1 MLGDQRRSG
10 SEHLAFGL
18 FATLLLRAASGRL
31 IGHQDCSDIGSTKHM
46 VRRSARSSWRQY
58 ARRARER
65 PGETIGYDT
74 CVSAN
79 KYLRGGF
86 VLRTPLVLVHGNP
99 ESAVIWGPLIGE
111 LGRADAV
118 VLSPPGF
125 GVPAPRGF
133 DSSTTTYRDW
143 LASQLELFRAPVDLV
158 GHDWGGIHV
167 AALAMSRPDLIRSW
181 ASDALGVFAPDY
193 LWHPRAQVWQQEGP
207 GEASVQELWGGDLE
221 QRLAVTSALG
231 MTGRMAERV
240 AAGMDPEMGRAVL
253 KLLRSAR
260 QPAMAE
266 AGRLL
271 PSAAQRPGLA
281 LIAVDDFERASGTL
295 VQHEWAARNRAQGW
309 RIWRAWATGGR
320 RRRRRRLLRL

>member
-1 MLGDQRRSG
+1 M
-10 SEHLAFGL
+10 
-18 FATLLLRAASGRL
+18 
-31 IGHQDCSDIGSTKHM
+31 
-46 VRRSARSSWRQY
+46 
-58 ARRARER
+58 
-65 PGETIGYDT
+65 IGYDT
-74 CVSAN
+74 CVSTN
-79 KYLRGGF
+79 KYLRGGP
-86 VLRTPLVLVHGNP
+86 VSRTPLVLVHGNP

-133 DSSTTTYRDW
+133 GSSTTAYRDW
-143 LASQLELFRAPVDLV
+143 LASALELFRAPVDLV

-167 AALAMSRPDLIRSW
+167 AALAMSRPELIRSW

-193 LWHPRAQVWQQEGP
+193 VWHPRAQVWQQEGL
-207 GEASVQELWGGDLE
+207 GEASVRELWGGDLE

-231 MTGRMAERV
+231 MTGRMAQRV

-266 AGRLL
+266 AGQRL
-271 PSAAQRPGLA
+271 PNAAQRPGLA

-295 VQHEWAARNRAQGW
+295 AQHEWAARQSGATMAHLQGVGHWWPEETPAPVAEALTNFWAELPDPDGDRAL
-309 RIWRAWATGGR
+309 TGR
-320 RRRRRRLLRL
+320 D

>member
-1 MLGDQRRSG
+1 MS
-10 SEHLAFGL
+10 
-18 FATLLLRAASGRL
+18 
-31 IGHQDCSDIGSTKHM
+31 
-46 VRRSARSSWRQY
+46 
-58 ARRARER
+58 
-65 PGETIGYDT
+65 
-74 CVSAN
+74 
-79 KYLRGGF
+79 
-86 VLRTPLVLVHGNP
+86 RTPLVLVHGNP

-111 LGRADAV
+111 LDRADAV

-133 DSSTTTYRDW
+133 DSSATTYRDW

-193 LWHPRAQVWQQEGP
+193 RWHPRAQVWQQEGP

-221 QRLAVTSALG
+221 QRLAVASALG

-240 AAGMDPEMGRAVL
+240 AAGMDPEMGRSVL

-260 QPAMAE
+260 QPVMAE

-281 LIAVDDFERASGTL
+281 LIAVDDFGRASGTL
-295 VQHEWAARNRAQGW
+295 AQHEWAARQSAARMAHLQGVGHWWPEETPAPVAQ
-309 RIWRAWATGGR
+309 ALTSFWAELPDPAAARSAGPGR
-320 RRRRRRLLRL
+320 

>member
-1 MLGDQRRSG
+1 MS
-10 SEHLAFGL
+10 
-18 FATLLLRAASGRL
+18 
-31 IGHQDCSDIGSTKHM
+31 
-46 VRRSARSSWRQY
+46 
-58 ARRARER
+58 
-65 PGETIGYDT
+65 
-74 CVSAN
+74 
-79 KYLRGGF
+79 
-86 VLRTPLVLVHGNP
+86 RTPLVLVHGNP
-99 ESAVIWGPLIGE
+99 ESAAIWGPLIE
-111 LGRADAV
+111 KLDRADAV
-118 VLSPPGF
+118 ALSPPGF

-133 DSSTTTYRDW
+133 DSSTTAYRDW

-193 LWHPRAQVWQQEGP
+193 VWHPRAQVWQQEGP

-266 AGRLL
+266 AGQLL

-281 LIAVDDFERASGTL
+281 LIAVDDFGRASGTL
-295 VQHEWAARNRAQGW
+295 AQHEWAAQRSGAKMAHLAGVGHWWPEETPEPVAEALTNFWAELPDL
-309 RIWRAWATGGR
+309 AEAPATGSRG
-320 RRRRRRLLRL
+320 

>member
-1 MLGDQRRSG
+1 
-10 SEHLAFGL
+10 
-18 FATLLLRAASGRL
+18 
-31 IGHQDCSDIGSTKHM
+31 
-46 VRRSARSSWRQY
+46 
-58 ARRARER
+58 
-65 PGETIGYDT
+65 
-74 CVSAN
+74 VS
-79 KYLRGGF
+79 
-86 VLRTPLVLVHGNP
+86 RTPLVLVHGNP

-111 LGRADAV
+111 LDRPDAV

-125 GVPAPRGF
+125 GVPAPSGF

-167 AALAMSRPDLIRSW
+167 GALAMTRPDLIRSW

-193 LWHPRAQVWQQEGP
+193 VWHPRAQVWQQEGP
-207 GEASVQELWGGDLE
+207 GEAAVQKLFGGDLE

-240 AAGMDPEMGRAVL
+240 AAGLDPEMGSAVL

-260 QPAMAE
+260 QPVMAE
-266 AGRLL
+266 AGQLL
-271 PSAAQRPGLA
+271 RNAAQRPGLA

-295 VQHEWAARNRAQGW
+295 AQHEWAANQSGAKTAHLEGVGHWWPEETPAPVAQALT
-309 RIWRAWATGGR
+309 RFWAELPDPEGAPATDR
-320 RRRRRRLLRL
+320 RR